1 MLVLIGTVTTCLSTN
16 VRTVSFLFGKP
27 VQRENVP
34 TGICENF
41 VAFFY
46 RTASMVSMNLFGV
59 LMDIEAIV
67 TTVVAVGLL
76 GCFVYTLLGKLLRK
90 AGR

>member
-1 MLVLIGTVTTCLSTN
+1 MQGCRVLSTN

-34 TGICENF
+34 TGICENV

-59 LMDIEAIV
+59 LMDIEATV
-67 TTVVAVGLL
+67 TTVVAVGCLSVAWL
-76 GCFVYTLLGKLLRK
+76 FRLCAAWQTAGK
-90 AGR
+90 AA

>member
-1 MLVLIGTVTTCLSTN
+1 
-16 VRTVSFLFGKP
+16 VSFLFGKP

-76 GCFVYTLLGKLLRK
+76 GCFVYTLLGKLLVKLLRK
-90 AGR
+90 VGL